1 MLGTDHSVE
10 IILDSAASFMTD
22 VSLGPR
28 PPPSAYSPPPSP
40 PPGQQGASLLV
51 LSAGSEKSLKIMTE
65 QYRDYLHRHPAALDR
80 LAYTLAHGRP
90 TLPFRTFCIA
100 QQPDDL
106 STSAWPTIRPVSGA
120 NRAVFVFT
128 GQGAQWPRMGGELI
142 RTSREFR
149 EDIRYMDAAL
159 KRLLPA
165 SHRPRWTISGELLRP
180 QGSSRLGE
188 AEFAQPA
195 CTVLQ
200 VALIRHLGRYNI
212 FPAAVVGHSSG
223 EIAAAFAAGVLSM
236 EEAAIVAY
244 YRGFVVQSR
253 LKRRGSMAAV
263 GLGREQVNRF
273 LEATP
278 GVSIACENSNRSVTL
293 SGDAHN
299 LQDVLDKIKGTCKDV
314 LVRVLKVDAAY
325 HSRTSCSSSGGGF
338 ICARLVPMLIRP
350 HSERRPHE
358 GNR

>member
-1 MLGTDHSVE
+1 
-10 IILDSAASFMTD
+10 
-22 VSLGPR
+22 
-28 PPPSAYSPPPSP
+28 
-40 PPGQQGASLLV
+40 
-51 LSAGSEKSLKIMTE
+51 
-65 QYRDYLHRHPAALDR
+65 
-80 LAYTLAHGRP
+80 
-90 TLPFRTFCIA
+90 
-100 QQPDDL
+100 
-106 STSAWPTIRPVSGA
+106 
-120 NRAVFVFT
+120 
-128 GQGAQWPRMGGELI
+128 
-142 RTSREFR
+142 
-149 EDIRYMDAAL
+149 
-159 KRLLPA
+159 
-165 SHRPRWTISGELLRP
+165 
-180 QGSSRLGE
+180 
-188 AEFAQPA
+188 
-195 CTVLQ
+195 
-200 VALIRHLGRYNI
+200 
-212 FPAAVVGHSSG
+212 
-223 EIAAAFAAGVLSM
+223 M

-244 YRGFVVQSR
+244 YRGWVVQSR